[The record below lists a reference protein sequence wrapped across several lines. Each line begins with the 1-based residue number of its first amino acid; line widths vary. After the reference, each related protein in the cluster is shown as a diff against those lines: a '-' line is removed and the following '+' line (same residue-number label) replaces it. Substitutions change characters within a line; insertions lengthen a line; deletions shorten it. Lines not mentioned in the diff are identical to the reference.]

1 MQLKRGEKKLKASSP
16 VKAVHKRR
24 DFNKLFL
31 YLFFKII
38 SRISISHQ
46 LLLTLWGLISPGG
59 MVEDEEP
66 MRKIEGDL
74 LWRMRDSC

>member
-1 MQLKRGEKKLKASSP
+1 MQLKRGKKTKASSP
-16 VKAVHKRR
+16 VKAICKQKG
-24 DFNKLFL
+24 FNKLFL
-31 YLFFKII
+31 YLFFKTS

-74 LWRMRDSC
+74 LWRMRDPC